1 MIELIL
7 LIGLAWMLRNWLR
20 TPTEQDMCDWIVV
33 NELNSNEMEEGEL

>member
-33 NELNSNEMEEGEL
+33 NEFQVDDQDSL